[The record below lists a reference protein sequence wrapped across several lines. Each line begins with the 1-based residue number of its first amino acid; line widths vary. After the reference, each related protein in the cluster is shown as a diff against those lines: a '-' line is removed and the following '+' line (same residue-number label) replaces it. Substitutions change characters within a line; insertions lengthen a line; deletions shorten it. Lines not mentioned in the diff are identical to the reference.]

1 MRDSTNFHSRIHF
14 IEAIQ
19 WLMAYVKLVH
29 NDRGQNS
36 FAFFKKNFC

>member
-1 MRDSTNFHSRIHF
+1 MRDSTNFYSRIYF

-19 WLMAYVKLVH
+19 WLMDYVKLVH

-36 FAFFKKNFC
+36 FAFFFF